1 MCTTNGG
8 TAMNLRLLPPLG
20 YDDETVVPHRRLYL
34 LLGKFEEELLKVQ
47 KELSLHMPI
56 VMRLSNEM
64 QKIFADLR
72 ASAEE
77 LGQESLFSVE
87 KLISDYDQLSDDS
100 GQEVLEVIL
109 NDIKSLQLLL
119 G

>member
-1 MCTTNGG
+1 MCTPIGDT
-8 TAMNLRLLPPLG
+8 TMTTRMLPPPG
-20 YDDETVVPHRRLYL
+20 YDDETVVPHKRLYL
-34 LLGKFEEELLKVQ
+34 LLGKFEEELLKLQ
-47 KELSLHMPI
+47 KELTLHMPI
-56 VMRLSNEM
+56 VMRFSNEM

-72 ASAEE
+72 AAAEE

-87 KLISDYDQLSDDS
+87 KLISDYEQFTEGSEIGAL
-100 GQEVLEVIL
+100 QVIL